1 VQGEYKGS
9 GFGNGVYGS
18 YMTDA
23 TSGTSFSFISTKNGV
38 AGNSS
43 SLGNYRFGVHGI
55 GGIST
60 RSGGVIGNNG
70 NILWGACGYY
80 ANNGNDYSLYGFG
93 TAVATGGING
103 RISGNIP
110 ANNQVGLG
118 VYGGVM
124 GGWIRGLVYGTNL
137 SGQKYGVYVHGN
149 ALTNNKFIQLN
160 KVSESDKRVQSYA
173 TTSLSHELIVKG
185 KIEVK
190 GGESKIFLNDE
201 LKNICDI
208 STLIITA
215 TPLGESNGVFIKEI
229 TNDYIILK
237 ENNAGTHNFFV
248 NYIISGTIKNSE
260 SFNEE
265 EILNV
270 KFESNMEGV
279 MHNDYDT
286 TSLGNPIWF
295 DGKNVRH
302 DKVDDNIIGRS
313 KKMEEIQKQSEKLSR
328 SKK

>member
-1 VQGEYKGS
+1 
-9 GFGNGVYGS
+9 
-18 YMTDA
+18 M
-23 TSGTSFSFISTKNGV
+23 
-38 AGNSS
+38 
-43 SLGNYRFGVHGI
+43 
-55 GGIST
+55 
-60 RSGGVIGNNG
+60 
-70 NILWGACGYY
+70 
-80 ANNGNDYSLYGFG
+80 
-93 TAVATGGING
+93 
-103 RISGNIP
+103 
-110 ANNQVGLG
+110 
-118 VYGGVM
+118 
-124 GGWIRGLVYGTNL
+124 
-137 SGQKYGVYVHGN
+137 
-149 ALTNNKFIQLN
+149 
-160 KVSESDKRVQSYA
+160 
-173 TTSLSHELIVKG
+173 IVKG

-229 TNDYIILK
+229 TKDYIILK

-313 KKMEEIQKQSEKLSR
+313 KKMEELQKELNKQNRLQKDNTNT
-328 SKK
+328 K